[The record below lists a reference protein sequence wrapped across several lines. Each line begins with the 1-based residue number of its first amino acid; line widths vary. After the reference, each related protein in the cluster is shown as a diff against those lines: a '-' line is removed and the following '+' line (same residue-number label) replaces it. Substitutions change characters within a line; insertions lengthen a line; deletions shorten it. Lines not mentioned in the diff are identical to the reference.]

1 MIGVQ
6 KATKAEAKFLCAD
19 DVAAILQVS
28 QTTAYRIIKRLNT
41 ELQQQGKITT
51 AGKVSRRYFEEKVY
65 L

>member
-1 MIGVQ
+1 MTGVQ
-6 KATKAEAKFLCAD
+6 KLCKAEPKFLCAS
-19 DVAAILQVS
+19 DVADILQVS
-28 QTTAYRIIKRLNT
+28 QTTAYRIIKKLND